1 MQKQCIAFYLG
12 QELTYDKVLETLGA
26 VDTEVFSRLLRQIL
40 DKDVK
45 GAIATVEELVTEG
58 RELGQFVTDFTW
70 YLRNLM
76 LVQSSDNMED
86 VLDISTEN
94 LALLKEEAQMVDA
107 DVLIRYIRIFS
118 ELGNQIKYAVQKRIL
133 IEIAVIKL
141 CKPEMEKDYTSLVDR
156 IDSLEKKIEKGVA
169 IAPGGARQSI
179 TQAAAAPAPKAEL
192 PKAIPEDIKQVMAN
206 WGGILSQLTGLTKN
220 YLKLATRSLG
230 PGDTLLLVFEDQN
243 AYAYVEENRSG
254 CQDALKEAVA
264 ERIGKEID
272 IQVKLNDTGHPS
284 EDIYP
289 DLGQLIQMDIEE
301 EDF

>member
-1 MQKQCIAFYLG
+1 
-12 QELTYDKVLETLGA
+12 
-26 VDTEVFSRLLRQIL
+26 
-40 DKDVK
+40 
-45 GAIATVEELVTEG
+45 
-58 RELGQFVTDFTW
+58 
-70 YLRNLM
+70 
-76 LVQSSDNMED
+76 
-86 VLDISTEN
+86 
-94 LALLKEEAQMVDA
+94 
-107 DVLIRYIRIFS
+107 
-118 ELGNQIKYAVQKRIL
+118 
-133 IEIAVIKL
+133 
-141 CKPEMEKDYTSLVDR
+141 
-156 IDSLEKKIEKGVA
+156 
-169 IAPGGARQSI
+169 
-179 TQAAAAPAPKAEL
+179 
-192 PKAIPEDIKQVMAN
+192 MAN

>member
-1 MQKQCIAFYLG
+1 
-12 QELTYDKVLETLGA
+12 
-26 VDTEVFSRLLRQIL
+26 
-40 DKDVK
+40 
-45 GAIATVEELVTEG
+45 
-58 RELGQFVTDFTW
+58 
-70 YLRNLM
+70 
-76 LVQSSDNMED
+76 
-86 VLDISTEN
+86 
-94 LALLKEEAQMVDA
+94 MVDA

-289 DLGQLIQMDIEE
+289 DLGQLIQIDIEE